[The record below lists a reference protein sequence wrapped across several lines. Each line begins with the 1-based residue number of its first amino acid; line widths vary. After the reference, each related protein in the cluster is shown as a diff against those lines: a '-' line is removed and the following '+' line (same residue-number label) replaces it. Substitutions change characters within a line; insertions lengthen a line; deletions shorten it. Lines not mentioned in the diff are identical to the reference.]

1 MGWFS
6 NTLKGFV
13 DPKAAGEGIIGSM
26 ERVFRQGQQKYP
38 DLDPHWHLGMAWLS
52 RMGTHGMKQ
61 NQDTATQSLTK
72 TYHFACL
79 PCPENIRAL
88 GISIILFE
96 RPDIMEKCPEFE
108 IEFDQI
114 LEPVAKAEN
123 EGTLKQLYAK
133 FNARIVYEN
142 QQAPRE

>member
-1 MGWFS
+1 
-6 NTLKGFV
+6 
-13 DPKAAGEGIIGSM
+13 
-26 ERVFRQGQQKYP
+26 
-38 DLDPHWHLGMAWLS
+38 
-52 RMGTHGMKQ
+52 
-61 NQDTATQSLTK
+61 
-72 TYHFACL
+72 
-79 PCPENIRAL
+79 
-88 GISIILFE
+88 
-96 RPDIMEKCPEFE
+96 MEKCPEFE